1 MFTYRI
7 YVDGGN
13 HVIGTY
19 EGATLKGEAL
29 FLPKALEAVIG
40 TGTTVTI
47 RRVFNQAPVLTNI
60 PFADL
65 DTSTGNAWGGTQAT
79 TVTALN
85 TFFNTP
91 IYTAGAGTI
100 TSVNGDTGPAVVLH
114 GGQINKNNN
123 AGNGT
128 IANAFITV
136 ESNITALETDVGELF
151 TIVGKKSATS
161 TTEIRDTSEVAQ
173 IEITSTNTKVNNVL
187 LLNPQN
193 TAPVNPPTGGMYMN
207 NTGDLFISK

>member
-40 TGTTVTI
+40 TGTTVTM

-65 DTSTGNAWGGTQAT
+65 DNSIGNAWGGTQAT

-91 IYTAGAGTI
+91 LYAAGAGTI
-100 TSVNGDTGPAVVLH
+100 TSVNGDTGPEVFLH
-114 GGQINKNNN
+114 GGEINKNIN

-136 ESNITALETDVGELF
+136 ESNITALDTAVAELF
-151 TIVGKKSATS
+151 TIVGKRTG
-161 TTEIRDTSEVAQ
+161 TTELKDTNGAAQ
-173 IEITSTNTKVNNVL
+173 LEITSDSTKVNNVL

-207 NTGDLFISK
+207 TAGDLFISK

>member
-29 FLPKALEAVIG
+29 FLPKALEAVNG

-65 DTSTGNAWGGTQAT
+65 DTSTGAAWGGTQTAT
-79 TVTALN
+79 VSALN
-85 TFFNTP
+85 VFFDTP

-100 TSVNGDTGPAVVLH
+100 TSVNGDTGPVVVLH
-114 GGQINKNNN
+114 GGEINKNSN

-128 IANAFITV
+128 IANAFIDVENSITV
-136 ESNITALETDVGELF
+136 LTNDVGELF
-151 TIVGKKSATS
+151 TIVGKRSGK
-161 TTEIRDTSEVAQ
+161 TELKDTSGAAQ
-173 IEITSTNTKVNNVL
+173 LEITSDSTKVNNVL

>member
-79 TVTALN
+79 TVSALN
-85 TFFNTP
+85 VFFGTP

-100 TSVNGDTGPAVVLH
+100 TSVNGDTGPY
-114 GGQINKNNN
+114 
-123 AGNGT
+123 
-128 IANAFITV
+128 V
-136 ESNITALETDVGELF
+136 ESFCNV
-151 TIVGKKSATS
+151 
-161 TTEIRDTSEVAQ
+161 
-173 IEITSTNTKVNNVL
+173 VNV
-187 LLNPQN
+187 
-193 TAPVNPPTGGMYMN
+193 
-207 NTGDLFISK
+207 

>member
-29 FLPKALEAVIG
+29 FLPKALEAVNG

-65 DTSTGNAWGGTQAT
+65 DNSAGAAWGANQSA

-100 TSVNGDTGPAVVLH
+100 TSVNGDTGPVVVLH
-114 GGQINKNNN
+114 GGEINKNSN

-128 IANAFITV
+128 IANAFSIV
-136 ESNITALETDVGELF
+136 ENNITALDTAVAELF
-151 TIVGKKSATS
+151 TIVGKRTG
-161 TTEIRDTSEVAQ
+161 TTELKDTNGAAQ
-173 IEITSTNTKVNNVL
+173 LEITSDSTKVNNVL

-207 NTGDLFISK
+207 TTGDLFISK

>member
-60 PFADL
+60 PFAEL
-65 DTSTGNAWGGTQAT
+65 DTSTGAAWGANQSA

-100 TSVNGDTGPAVVLH
+100 TSVNGNTGPAVVLH
-114 GGQINKNNN
+114 GGQINKNNT

-136 ESNITALETDVGELF
+136 ESNITALDTAVAELF
-151 TIVGKKSATS
+151 TIVGKRSGK
-161 TTEIRDTSEVAQ
+161 TELKDTNGAAQ
-173 IEITSTNTKVNNVL
+173 LEITSDSTKVNNVL

>member
-60 PFADL
+60 PFAEL
-65 DTSTGNAWGGTQAT
+65 DTSTGAAWGANQSA

-100 TSVNGDTGPAVVLH
+100 TSVNGNTGPAVVLH
-114 GGQINKNNN
+114 GGQINKNNT

-136 ESNITALETDVGELF
+136 ESNITALTNDVVELF
-151 TIVGKKSATS
+151 TIVGKRTG
-161 TTEIRDTSEVAQ
+161 TTELKDTNGAAQ
-173 IEITSTNTKVNNVL
+173 LEITSDSTKVNNVL

-207 NTGDLFISK
+207 TTGDLFISK

>member
-65 DTSTGNAWGGTQAT
+65 DNSTGAAWGANQSA

-85 TFFNTP
+85 IFFNTP

-114 GGQINKNNN
+114 GGQINKNNS

-136 ESNITALETDVGELF
+136 ESNITALDTAVAELF
-151 TIVGKKSATS
+151 TIVGKRSGK
-161 TTEIRDTSEVAQ
+161 TELKDTNGAAQ
-173 IEITSTNTKVNNVL
+173 LEITSDSTKVNNVL

>member
-1 MFTYRI
+1 
-7 YVDGGN
+7 
-13 HVIGTY
+13 
-19 EGATLKGEAL
+19 
-29 FLPKALEAVIG
+29 VIG

-65 DTSTGNAWGGTQAT
+65 DNSIGNAWGGTQAT

-100 TSVNGDTGPAVVLH
+100 ISVNGDTGPAVVLH

-136 ESNITALETDVGELF
+136 ESNITALDTAIAELF
-151 TIVGKKSATS
+151 TIVGKKGGSG
-161 TTEIRDTSEVAQ
+161 TTEIKDTNEVAQ

>member
-29 FLPKALEAVIG
+29 FLPKALEAVNG

-65 DTSTGNAWGGTQAT
+65 DTSTGAAWGANQSAT
-79 TVTALN
+79 VSALN
-85 TFFNTP
+85 VFFGTP

-114 GGQINKNNN
+114 GGQINKNSN

-128 IANAFITV
+128 IANAFIAV
-136 ESNITALETDVGELF
+136 ENSITTLTNNVGELF
-151 TIVGKKSATS
+151 TIVGKRSGK
-161 TTEIRDTSEVAQ
+161 TELKDTSEVAQ

-193 TAPVNPPTGGMYMN
+193 TAPVNPAIGGMYMN

>member
-19 EGATLKGEAL
+19 EGVTLKGEAL

-60 PFADL
+60 PFTDL
-65 DTSTGNAWGGTQAT
+65 DTSTGAAWGANQSD

-85 TFFNTP
+85 VFFNTP
-91 IYTAGAGTI
+91 LYAAGTGSI
-100 TSVNGDTGPAVVLH
+100 TSVNGDTGPVVVLH
-114 GGQINKNNN
+114 GGEINKNSN

-136 ESNITALETDVGELF
+136 ESNITALTNDVVELF
-151 TIVGKKSATS
+151 TIVGKRSGK
-161 TTEIRDTSEVAQ
+161 TELKDTDGAAQ
-173 IEITSTNTKVNNVL
+173 LEITSDSTKVNNVL

-207 NTGDLFISK
+207 TTGDLFISK

>member
-65 DTSTGNAWGGTQAT
+65 DNSIGNAWGGTQAA

-100 TSVNGDTGPAVVLH
+100 ISVNGDTGPAVVLH

-136 ESNITALETDVGELF
+136 ESNITALDTAVTELF
-151 TIVGKKSATS
+151 TIVGKRTG
-161 TTEIRDTSEVAQ
+161 TTELKDTNGAAQ
-173 IEITSTNTKVNNVL
+173 LEITSDSTKVNNVL

>member
-29 FLPKALEAVIG
+29 FLPKALEAVSG

-60 PFADL
+60 PFAEL
-65 DTSTGNAWGGTQAT
+65 DTSTGAAWGANQSA

-91 IYTAGAGTI
+91 LYAAGTGSI
-100 TSVNGDTGPAVVLH
+100 TSVNGDTGPEVFLH
-114 GGQINKNNN
+114 GGEINKNSI

-128 IANAFITV
+128 IANAFSIV
-136 ESNITALETDVGELF
+136 ENNITALDTAIAELF
-151 TIVGKKSATS
+151 TIVGKRTG
-161 TTEIRDTSEVAQ
+161 TTELKDTNGAAQ
-173 IEITSTNTKVNNVL
+173 LEITSDSTKVNNVL

-207 NTGDLFISK
+207 TTGDLFISK

>member
-60 PFADL
+60 PFAEL
-65 DTSTGNAWGGTQAT
+65 DTSTGAAWGANQSA

-100 TSVNGDTGPAVVLH
+100 TSVNGNTGPAVVLH
-114 GGQINKNNN
+114 GGQINKNNT

-136 ESNITALETDVGELF
+136 ESNITALTNDVVELF
-151 TIVGKKSATS
+151 TIVGKRSGK
-161 TTEIRDTSEVAQ
+161 TELKDTDGAAQ
-173 IEITSTNTKVNNVL
+173 LEITSDSTKVNNVL

>member
-29 FLPKALEAVIG
+29 FLPKALEAVNG

-65 DTSTGNAWGGTQAT
+65 DNSIGNAWGGNQAN
-79 TVTALN
+79 TVSALN
-85 TFFNTP
+85 VFFGTP

-100 TSVNGDTGPAVVLH
+100 TSVNGDTGPQVVLH
-114 GGQINKNNN
+114 GGQINKNNT

-136 ESNITALETDVGELF
+136 ESNITALTNDVVELF
-151 TIVGKKSATS
+151 TIVGKRSGK
-161 TTEIRDTSEVAQ
+161 TELKDTDGAAQ
-173 IEITSTNTKVNNVL
+173 LEITSDSTKVNNVL

-207 NTGDLFISK
+207 NTGDLSK

>member
-65 DTSTGNAWGGTQAT
+65 DNSIGNAWGGTQAT

-91 IYTAGAGTI
+91 LYAAGAGTI
-100 TSVNGDTGPAVVLH
+100 TSVNGDTGPEVFLH
-114 GGQINKNNN
+114 GGEINKNIN

-136 ESNITALETDVGELF
+136 ESNITALDTAVAELF
-151 TIVGKKSATS
+151 TIVGKRTG
-161 TTEIRDTSEVAQ
+161 TTELKDTNGAAQ
-173 IEITSTNTKVNNVL
+173 LEITSDSTKVNNVL

-207 NTGDLFISK
+207 TAGDLFISK

>member
-29 FLPKALEAVIG
+29 FLPKALEAVSG

-47 RRVFNQAPVLTNI
+47 RRVFNQSPVLTNI

-65 DTSTGNAWGGTQAT
+65 GQSNGTAWGANQSAT
-79 TVTALN
+79 VIALN

-136 ESNITALETDVGELF
+136 ESSITALDTAVAELF
-151 TIVGKKSATS
+151 TIVGKRTG
-161 TTEIRDTSEVAQ
+161 TTELKDTAGAAQ
-173 IEITSTNTKVNNVL
+173 LEITSDSTKVNNVL

>member
-19 EGATLKGEAL
+19 EGVTLKGEAL
-29 FLPKALEAVIG
+29 FLPKALEAVNG

-65 DTSTGNAWGGTQAT
+65 DNSIGNAWGGNQTAT
-79 TVTALN
+79 VSALN
-85 TFFNTP
+85 VFFGTP

-114 GGQINKNNN
+114 GGEINKNSN

-128 IANAFITV
+128 IANAFIDV
-136 ESNITALETDVGELF
+136 ESNITALTNEVGELF
-151 TIVGKKSATS
+151 TIVGKRSGK
-161 TTEIRDTSEVAQ
+161 TELKDTDGAAQ
-173 IEITSTNTKVNNVL
+173 LEITSDSTKVNNVL

>member
-29 FLPKALEAVIG
+29 FLPKALEAVNG

-65 DTSTGNAWGGTQAT
+65 DQSNGTAWGANQSAT
-79 TVTALN
+79 VSALN
-85 TFFNTP
+85 VFFDTP
-91 IYTAGAGTI
+91 IYAAGAGTI
-100 TSVNGDTGPAVVLH
+100 TSVNGDTGPVVVLH
-114 GGQINKNNN
+114 GGEINKNSN

-136 ESNITALETDVGELF
+136 ESDITALDTAVAELF
-151 TIVGKKSATS
+151 TIVGKRTG
-161 TTEIRDTSEVAQ
+161 TTELKDTNGAAQ
-173 IEITSTNTKVNNVL
+173 LEITSDSTKVNNVL

-207 NTGDLFISK
+207 TTGDLFISK

>member
-29 FLPKALEAVIG
+29 FLPKALEAVNG

-65 DTSTGNAWGGTQAT
+65 DNSIGNAWGGTQTAT
-79 TVTALN
+79 VSALN
-85 TFFNTP
+85 VFFDTP

-100 TSVNGDTGPAVVLH
+100 TSVNGDTGPVVVLH
-114 GGQINKNNN
+114 GGEINKNSN

-128 IANAFITV
+128 IANAFIDVENSITV
-136 ESNITALETDVGELF
+136 LTNDVGELF
-151 TIVGKKSATS
+151 TIVGKRSGK
-161 TTEIRDTSEVAQ
+161 TELKDTSGAAQ
-173 IEITSTNTKVNNVL
+173 LEITSDSTKVNNVL